1 LKRVAILIAASPT
14 AAFYSQIAVLM
25 LALRKLPWSDWT
37 PSVHVFLGGPSD
49 PDVDAAW
56 RPYLAAVAFHWVS
69 EPYFA
74 ADGDW
79 AQSDDLLRCA
89 PRDADVILTLDA
101 DTVPVAPLTDVL
113 DYVLQTEAVAG
124 VIAHYPFP
132 PFPGCSVRD
141 SWQRVTHGITDA
153 PLDFAFSHTL
163 MPPETPADLRLTPFY
178 LNGGVVFFPRAR
190 FDDLLMQY
198 LAIRPRLLSRM
209 PDADFTGQ
217 AAVALAIAAC
227 GVPTTALPMR
237 YNFPNDAIAEQLYP
251 DELAQVRIFHYLRTD
266 IFDRQRIF
274 ASAAEYGRFLTLPLS
289 GSNRSFQRH
298 VSAVIGVEYPFDR
311 S

>member
-14 AAFYSQIAVLM
+14 PAFYSQIAVLM
-25 LALRKLPWSDWT
+25 LALRKLAWSDWT

-56 RPYLAAVAFHWVS
+56 RPHLAAAAFHCVS
-69 EPYFA
+69 QQHFA

-89 PRDADVILTLDA
+89 PRDADVIVTLDA
-101 DTVPVAPLTDVL
+101 DTIPVAPLTDVL
-113 DYVLQTEAVAG
+113 DLILQTEAVGG

-132 PFPGCSVRD
+132 FFPGCSVPD
-141 SWQRVTHGITDA
+141 SWQRVAHGITDA
-153 PLDFAFSHTL
+153 PLDLAFSHTL

-178 LNGGVVFFPRAR
+178 VNGGVVFFPRAR

-198 LAIRPRLLSRM
+198 LAIRPRLISRM
-209 PDADFTGQ
+209 PNTDFTGQ
-217 AAVALAIAAC
+217 AALALAIAVC
-227 GVPTTALPMR
+227 GVATTALPMR

-266 IFDRQRIF
+266 TFDRQRIF
-274 ASAAEYGRFLTLPLS
+274 VSAAEYGRFLSLPLS
-289 GSNRSFQRH
+289 GSNLLFQRY
-298 VSAVIGVEYPFDR
+298 VRSLIGVDYPFGE
-311 S
+311 